1 MAQAKPFKG
10 KTRENPVKPEN
21 SIKIKKKKWE
31 NKQKHRQ
38 VVETNKSHLQM
49 LTYISKAQ
57 LSEKKRQVIETNA
70 HLYCMPTKADNKCPH
85 T

>member
-21 SIKIKKKKWE
+21 SIKIKKKKRE

-49 LTYISKAQ
+49 LTYISYR
-57 LSEKKRQVIETNA
+57 EKKQGQVIETTA
-70 HLYCMPTKADNKCPH
+70 HLYCMSTKADNKCSH